1 MIQTR
6 QLFAAL
12 LILGSLSLTG
22 SLADAAERKA
32 LPVDEASQVQGFE
45 TYRSDLLKAIA
56 RRDVE
61 AVVASA
67 APDIE
72 LSFGGDAGHDALRSF
87 LTVSEDDLADE
98 YKDQAA
104 GMREG
109 YWDALE
115 EVLRLGGKADGPDAF
130 DVPYTW
136 TVELGENDDPF
147 TTYFVIDRDVP
158 MRDRPNRHGAVEKVL
173 AYDIVEV
180 IDGGEGTSFHKVRL
194 ETGETGFV
202 DKVHLRSAIDYR
214 ARFERR
220 PEGWKMVFFLAG
232 D

>member
-1 MIQTR
+1 MIPTR
-6 QLFAAL
+6 QKLAAV
-12 LILGSLSLTG
+12 LIFGSLSLAG
-22 SLADAAERKA
+22 SFALAAERKA
-32 LPVDEASQVQGFE
+32 LPVDEAAQVQGFE
-45 TYRSDLLKAIA
+45 AYRNDLLAAIA

-67 APDIE
+67 SKDVE
-72 LSFGGDAGHDALRSF
+72 LSFGGDTGHDALRSF
-87 LTVSEDDLADE
+87 LTLSEDDLADE

-115 EVLRLGGKADGPDAF
+115 EMLRLGGKADGPDAF
-130 DVPYTW
+130 DAPYTW

-180 IDGGEGTSFHKVRL
+180 IDGGEGTSFQKVRL
-194 ETGETGFV
+194 ATGETGFV
-202 DKVHLRSAIDYR
+202 DKVHLRSAVDYR

-220 PEGWKMVFFLAG
+220 PDGWKMVFFLAG

>member
-1 MIQTR
+1 MIPTR
-6 QLFAAL
+6 HLIAAF
-12 LILGSLSLTG
+12 LIFGALSLTG
-22 SLADAAERKA
+22 SLAQAAERKA
-32 LPVDEASQVQGFE
+32 LPVDQASKVQGFE
-45 TYRSDLLKAIA
+45 AYRSDLLAAIA

-61 AVVASA
+61 AVVAA
-67 APDIE
+67 ASQDIE
-72 LSFGGDAGHDALRSF
+72 LSFGGDAGPDALRSF
-87 LTVSEDDLADE
+87 LTLSEDDLADE
-98 YKDQAA
+98 YKDQADA
-104 GMREG
+104 MREG

-130 DVPYTW
+130 DAPYTW

-158 MRDRPNRHGAVEKVL
+158 MRDRPNRHGAVTKTL
-173 AYDIVEV
+173 AYDIVEA
-180 IDGGEGTSFHKVRL
+180 IDGGEGTSFQKVRL
-194 ETGETGFV
+194 ATGETGFV
-202 DKVHLRSAIDYR
+202 DKAHLRSAVDYR

>member
-1 MIQTR
+1 MIPTR
-6 QLFAAL
+6 QSMVAL
-12 LILGSLSLTG
+12 LMFATLSLTG
-22 SLADAAERKA
+22 PVVLAAERKA

-45 TYRSDLLKAIA
+45 AYRNDLLAAIA

-61 AVVASA
+61 AVVSA
-67 APDIE
+67 ASKDVE
-72 LSFGGDAGHDALRSF
+72 LSFGGDAGPDALRSF
-87 LTVSEDDLADE
+87 LTLSEDDLADD

-130 DVPYTW
+130 DAPYTW

-147 TTYFVIDRDVP
+147 TTYFVVERDVP
-158 MRDRPNRHGAVEKVL
+158 MRDRPNRHGTVEKLL

-180 IDGGEGTSFHKVRL
+180 IDGGEGTSFQKVRL
-194 ETGETGFV
+194 STGETGFV
-202 DKVHLRSAIDYR
+202 DKVHLRSAVDYR